1 MIREAFYRVA
11 AARRAPLQAIG
22 QTLGPSAALFHPRS
36 PPTTTCSPSLAKGL
50 GGGLSRAVRFTA
62 RSKHGL
68 LKGRRQV
75 RRMVALCISGII
87 PKRSW
92 N

>member
-1 MIREAFYRVA
+1 MISP
-11 AARRAPLQAIG
+11 APLLLGEHRCKQSVKLLVR
-22 QTLGPSAALFHPRS
+22 QLLYSTLV

-87 PKRSW
+87 AKRSW

>member
-1 MIREAFYRVA
+1 MISP
-11 AARRAPLQAIG
+11 APLLLGEHRCKQSVKLLVR
-22 QTLGPSAALFHPRS
+22 QLLYSTLVPPPPQLAPPRS
-36 PPTTTCSPSLAKGL
+36 PKGL

-68 LKGRRQV
+68 LKGRRKV